1 MSGEDLAERILGRS
15 DLFTG
20 HLIIAASAG
29 SGTRLKGAQRGR
41 YTLLQKPVKNRTLQE
56 CLMDLVAGAPGATAA
71 TGALPAVARHVL
83 LVEDNT
89 INQKVAL
96 AILQRAG
103 HRVDLA
109 TNGREA
115 VDLALSQDYD
125 LVLMDIQMP
134 IMDGIEATRLIR
146 AAGGP
151 RALVPIVAM
160 TANAMQGA
168 REEYLASGLDDYISK
183 PIGAKAM
190 LKVIEINLAKQEG
203 DRPTNT
209 ETEFMPGEAH
219 AAEAVD
225 IPAVDDEQLDSI
237 QEIVSP
243 AAFAD
248 LIGSFLEG
256 AAARVAVIEQ
266 QANLGD
272 LPQLARTAHD
282 LVSTAGNFGA
292 RRVAHIARRIE
303 TAARNGDA
311 ELVAEALPSLLES
324 APYAFGLIRARLL
337 ALTA

>member
-1 MSGEDLAERILGRS
+1 
-15 DLFTG
+15 
-20 HLIIAASAG
+20 
-29 SGTRLKGAQRGR
+29 
-41 YTLLQKPVKNRTLQE
+41 
-56 CLMDLVAGAPGATAA
+56 
-71 TGALPAVARHVL
+71 
-83 LVEDNT
+83 
-89 INQKVAL
+89 
-96 AILQRAG
+96 
-103 HRVDLA
+103 
-109 TNGREA
+109 
-115 VDLALSQDYD
+115 
-125 LVLMDIQMP
+125 
-134 IMDGIEATRLIR
+134 
-146 AAGGP
+146 
-151 RALVPIVAM
+151 M

-203 DRPTNT
+203 DRPINT